1 MSSTDVMVVVVLPLL
16 LALPV
21 LYAVHVIG
29 KPVDRARLERFVT
42 RTGMPVTAT
51 NGEQVIRYLA
61 ATSRWRTAGLAT
73 GSVAAVLWAL
83 PERQVTVNVLVLL
96 AGWFVG
102 ALVAEARVAHLHPE
116 GRRRAALLLRRRATD
131 YLPAMVWR
139 ALPLSLAGHTVVVA
153 GGIAALSY
161 EYGSWQPWR
170 WLTEPAAALPWALA
184 PVALAATVRLI
195 QRQVLYR
202 PQPAVAADV
211 RAADDAIR
219 SRSLHVLSACGAAV
233 VAYCS
238 LIYLAEIRLYLS
250 GGPATLVDWLVP
262 VGFVAVPAIGW
273 AAAVRRWPVPARKPA
288 NG

>member
-21 LYAVHVIG
+21 LYAVHVLG
-29 KPVDRARLERFVT
+29 GPVDRARFERFVT

-61 ATSRWRTAGLAT
+61 TTRRWRTAGLAA

-83 PERQVTVNVLVLL
+83 PAREVTVNVLVLL

-102 ALVAEARVAHLHPE
+102 ALVAEARVAHLHPD
-116 GRRRAALLLRRRATD
+116 GRRRAALLLRRRPTD

-139 ALPLSLAGHTVVVA
+139 ALPLSLAAHTVVVA
-153 GGIAALSY
+153 GGLATLSY
-161 EYGSWQPWR
+161 EYGLWEPWH
-170 WLTEPAAALPWALA
+170 WLTEPGAALPWALA
-184 PVALAATVRLI
+184 PVPLLVAVRLV

-202 PQPAVAADV
+202 PQPAVAPDV
-211 RAADDAIR
+211 TAADDAIR

-233 VAYCS
+233 IAYCS
-238 LIYLAEIRLYLS
+238 LVYLAEVRLYLS
-250 GGPATLVDWLVP
+250 GGAATLVDWLVLI
-262 VGFVAVPAIGW
+262 GFVAVPAVGW
-273 AAAVRRWPVPARKPA
+273 AVAIRRWPVPTRKPA
-288 NG
+288 AG